1 MRGTGGTMSAKR
13 FGTFAGREVVEV
25 AIRSAA
31 GAEAKILTYGAVV
44 RDLVVP
50 SGAGRQRVVTGLDS
64 VDDYVEHSP
73 HMGAIAG
80 RYANRIRAGH
90 FELDGESY
98 QLPLNQAG
106 RHSLHGGGDGL
117 GRSLWQLAASGEDFV
132 ALTHVSPAGD
142 AGYPGTLATLC
153 TYRLVGTTLR
163 IELSATTD
171 KATPVNLCHHS
182 YFNLDGGASILD
194 HTLEV
199 AGDFYTP
206 TDDDLIPTGEIPPG
220 RRDALRLPLRASDP
234 PGAKRRRRALP
245 LRREFHAS
253 ARSPA
258 TLRDRRPS
266 PRPCRHGALSGER
279 PFPRGLDDG
288 AGLQV
293 YDGAKVDVPVP
304 GLDGARYGS
313 HAGLCLEPQ
322 HVPDSPNNP
331 QFPNTVLRPGEV
343 YRQVTEYRF
352 E

>member
-206 TDDDLIPTGEIPPG
+206 TDDDLIPTGEIRLVAGTPYDFRSARPIRRERSDG
-220 RRDALRLPLRASDP
+220 GGLFHYDVNFMLRRDRLQPSGIA
-234 PGAKRRRRALP
+234 ALP
-245 LRREFHAS
+245 LAHAGTV
-253 ARSPA
+253 RSPA
-258 TLRDRRPS
+258 N
-266 PRPCRHGALSGER
+266 GLSLAVWTTE
-279 PFPRGLDDG
+279 P
-288 AGLQV
+288 GLQV